1 MPSEHA
7 GPNRRSAIARSAR
20 NWVVSL
26 PASAAAG
33 GITVT
38 VGTACATLGA
48 AREAR
53 ASAPSRARRIR
64 VDAVDMALVHGDL
77 TAPAAVVIGVSSRSL
92 KKQNREYR
100 HRWP

>member
-1 MPSEHA
+1 MPSGQA
-7 GPNRRSAIARSAR
+7 GPNRRSAIAISAR
-20 NWVVSL
+20 SCVVSL
-26 PASAAAG
+26 PASAVAG
-33 GITVT
+33 AITVT
-38 VGTACATLGA
+38 VGTACAALGA

-53 ASAPSRARRIR
+53 TSAPSRARRIR

-92 KKQNREYR
+92 KKQTRESR